1 MRRTQIEPT
10 GLCPASALAE
20 FASYLAFSLV
30 ASYSRWRKAV
40 FLPRRRAGMSRR
52 LQWAVGA
59 VTVGAVLVL
68 GSAQTPAVGSVGTEV
83 REGGDFR
90 VSLGAGAFDHID
102 PALAYGGA
110 SWAILD
116 TVCATLM
123 RYPDK
128 PPPDGYKLA
137 PEVAKAHPRPSDD
150 GRTWTFTLRTGF
162 RFSDGTPV
170 RASAFARAINRTLAP
185 GVETFGAQYTQG
197 IVGAEDVQKGKAKSA
212 RGVVARGNTLIVRFK
227 QPVPDF
233 PAQTTMPFFCAVPPG
248 LPSDP
253 EGVGAFPAAGPYYV
267 ADYRPGE
274 RIVIERN
281 PHYGGRRPHHVD
293 GFLVDLRP
301 VSPEKMLDEVE
312 QGDADWGRTLRDVL
326 FDPARGLAKKYG
338 INKSRFF
345 VKPGLSFRG
354 YALNTSRP
362 LFRNN
367 ARLRQAVNFAIDRSA
382 LEGGGGRG
390 QLTDQYL
397 PATMPG
403 FEDALIYPLRRPD
416 LRRARALARGNT
428 RGGKAVLYT
437 LDFPQTLV
445 FARTIRRNLAKIGLD
460 VQVKGLPQAAFFSRA
475 FARGEAVD
483 IVFTPWTPDYI
494 DPFSYLNVFF
504 ESRFIGGSNNA
515 RFDSLVYD
523 RLLRR
528 AAGLKSAARARA
540 YGLLDV
546 RLARDAAPMVATTFS
561 NEPTLVSMRV
571 GCIVLRP
578 ELDLTAVCLK

>member
-1 MRRTQIEPT
+1 MRR
-10 GLCPASALAE
+10 
-20 FASYLAFSLV
+20 
-30 ASYSRWRKAV
+30 
-40 FLPRRRAGMSRR
+40 R
-52 LQWAVGA
+52 LRWAV
-59 VTVGAVLVL
+59 AVLALSSVL
-68 GSAQTPAVGSVGTEV
+68 IAGSMEPPAAGSVGNEA

-90 VSLGAGAFDHID
+90 ISLGAGSFDHID

-110 SWAILD
+110 SWAVLD

-123 RYPDK
+123 AYPDK
-128 PPPDGYKLA
+128 SPPAGYKLV
-137 PEVAKAHPRPSDD
+137 PGVAKAYPRVSED
-150 GRTWTFTLRTGF
+150 GRTWTFTLRSGF

-185 GVETFGAQYTQG
+185 GVETPGAQYTQG
-197 IVGAEDVQKGKAKSA
+197 IVGAEDVQKGKETSA
-212 RGVVARGNTLIVRFK
+212 RGVVARGNTLTVRFK
-227 QPVPDF
+227 RPVPDF

-281 PHYGGRRPHHVD
+281 PHYGGKRPHHVD
-293 GFLVDLRP
+293 RYLVDLRP
-301 VSPEKMLDEVE
+301 ASPEKMLDEIE
-312 QGDADWGRTLRDVL
+312 RGDADWGRTLRDIL

-345 VKPGLSFRG
+345 VKPGFSVRG

-362 LFRNN
+362 LFRDNP
-367 ARLRQAVNFAIDRSA
+367 RLRRAVNFAIDRSA

-390 QLTDQYL
+390 ELTDQYL
-397 PATMPG
+397 PSAMPG
-403 FEDALIYPLRRPD
+403 FKDALIYPLRRAD

-428 RGGKAVLYT
+428 RGGKPVLYT

-445 FARTIRRNLAKIGLD
+445 YARIVRRNLAKIGLD
-460 VQVKGLPQAAFFSRA
+460 VEVKGLPQGRFFTRA
-475 FARGEAVD
+475 FARGEPVD

-504 ESRFIGGSNNA
+504 DSRFIGSSNNS
-515 RFDSLVYD
+515 RLDSPVYD
-523 RLLRR
+523 RLLRE
-528 AAGLKSAARARA
+528 AASLEGAARARA
-540 YGLLDV
+540 YGSLDV
-546 RLARDAAPMVATTFS
+546 RLARDAAPMVTTGFM
-561 NEPTLVSMRV
+561 NEPTLVSKRV

>member
-1 MRRTQIEPT
+1 MQ
-10 GLCPASALAE
+10 
-20 FASYLAFSLV
+20 
-30 ASYSRWRKAV
+30 SRA
-40 FLPRRRAGMSRR
+40 AD
-52 LQWAVGA
+52 
-59 VTVGAVLVL
+59 
-68 GSAQTPAVGSVGTEV
+68 SVGTEV

-90 VSLGAGAFDHID
+90 VNLGAGSFDHID
-102 PALAYGGA
+102 PALAYQGA
-110 SWAILD
+110 SLAVLN

-123 RYPDK
+123 AYPDK
-128 PPPDGYKLA
+128 PPPEGYKLV
-137 PEVAKAHPRPSDD
+137 PEVAKAYPRVSED
-150 GRTWTFTLRTGF
+150 GRTWTFTLRSGF

-170 RASAFARAINRTLAP
+170 QASAFARAINRTLAP
-185 GVETFGAQYTQG
+185 GVETAGALYTQG
-197 IVGAEDVQKGKAKSA
+197 IVGAEDVKKGKATSA
-212 RGVVARGNTLIVRFK
+212 SGVVARGNTLTVRFK

-233 PAQTTMPFFCAVPPG
+233 PAQTTMSFFCAVPPG

-267 ADYRPGE
+267 DDYRPGE

-293 GFLVDLRP
+293 RFLVDLRP
-301 VSPEKMLDEVE
+301 TSPEQMLDEVE
-312 QGDADWGRTLRDVL
+312 RGDSDWGRTLRDLL

-345 VKPGLSFRG
+345 VKPGLSLRG

-362 LFRNN
+362 LFRDNP
-367 ARLRQAVNFAIDRSA
+367 RLRQAVNFAIDRSA
-382 LEGGGGRG
+382 LEGGDGRG

-403 FEDALIYPLRRPD
+403 FKDAPIYPLRRPD

-445 FARTIRRNLAKIGLD
+445 YARIARRNLAKIGLD

-475 FARGEAVD
+475 SARAEPVD
-483 IVFTPWTPDYI
+483 IVFTPWVPDYI
-494 DPFSYLNVFF
+494 DPFSYLNLFF
-504 ESRFIGGSNNA
+504 DSRFIGSSNNA
-515 RFDSLVYD
+515 RFDSPVYD
-523 RLLRR
+523 RLLRA
-528 AAGLKSAARARA
+528 AAGLEGAARARA
-540 YGLLDV
+540 YGMLDV
-546 RLARDAAPMVATTFS
+546 RLARDAAPMVTTAFM
-561 NEPTLVSMRV
+561 NEPTLVSDRV

>member
-1 MRRTQIEPT
+1 
-10 GLCPASALAE
+10 
-20 FASYLAFSLV
+20 V
-30 ASYSRWRKAV
+30 K
-40 FLPRRRAGMSRR
+40 SRR
-52 LQWAVGA
+52 LQWAVAA
-59 VTVGAVLVL
+59 VTAGAVLAL
-68 GSAQTPAVGSVGTEV
+68 GSAQTRAVGSVGAEA
-83 REGGDFR
+83 RDGGDFR
-90 VSLGAGAFDHID
+90 VHLGAGAFDHID

-110 SWAILD
+110 SWAVLD

-123 RYPDK
+123 SYPDK
-128 PPPDGYKLA
+128 PPPEGYKLI
-137 PEVAKAHPRPSDD
+137 PQVAKAHPRVSKD
-150 GRTWTFTLRTGF
+150 GRTWTFTLRSGF

-170 RASAFARAINRTLAP
+170 KASAFARAINRTLAP
-185 GVETFGAQYTQG
+185 GLTTDADLYTQD
-197 IVGAEDVQKGKAKSA
+197 IVGAEDVQKGRAKSA

-227 QPVPDF
+227 RPISDF

-253 EGVGAFPAAGPYYV
+253 EGVGAFPGAGPYYV

-281 PHYGGRRPHHVD
+281 PYYGGRRPHHVD
-293 GFLVDLRP
+293 RFLVDLRSA
-301 VSPEKMLDEVE
+301 SPEKMLDEVE
-312 QGDADWGRTLRDVL
+312 RGDADWGRTLRDVL
-326 FDPARGLAKKYG
+326 FDPAMGLAKKYG

-345 VKPGLSFRG
+345 VKPGLSYRG
-354 YALNTSRP
+354 YALNASRP
-362 LFRNN
+362 LFRDNP
-367 ARLRQAVNFAIDRSA
+367 RLRQAVNFAMDRSA

-397 PATMPG
+397 PAAMPG
-403 FEDALIYPLRRPD
+403 FKDARIYPLRRPD

-428 RGGKAVLYT
+428 RDGKAVLYT

-445 FARTIRRNLAKIGLD
+445 YARIVRRNLARIGLD

-475 FARGEAVD
+475 FARGEPVD

-494 DPFSYLNVFF
+494 DPFTYLNNFF
-504 ESRFIGGSNNA
+504 ESRFIGVSNNA
-515 RFDSLVYD
+515 RFDSPVYD

-528 AAGLKSAARARA
+528 TAGLEGAARARA

-546 RLARDAAPMVATTFS
+546 RLARDAAPMVTTAFM
-561 NEPTLVSMRV
+561 NEPTLVSNRV

-578 ELDLTAVCLK
+578 ELDLTAACLKK

>member
-1 MRRTQIEPT
+1 MR
-10 GLCPASALAE
+10 
-20 FASYLAFSLV
+20 
-30 ASYSRWRKAV
+30 
-40 FLPRRRAGMSRR
+40 RR
-52 LQWAVGA
+52 LQWAA
-59 VTVGAVLVL
+59 AALAL
-68 GSAQTPAVGSVGTEV
+68 GGVVVAGSMQPPAVGSVGNQV

-90 VSLGAGAFDHID
+90 VNLGAGAFDHID
-102 PALAYGGA
+102 PALAYGGT
-110 SWAILD
+110 SWAVLN

-123 RYPDK
+123 AYPDK
-128 PPPDGYKLA
+128 PPPEGYKLV
-137 PEVAKAHPRPSDD
+137 PEVAKAYPRISEDS
-150 GRTWTFTLRTGF
+150 RTWTFTLRSGF

-170 RASAFARAINRTLAP
+170 RASAFARAINRILAP
-185 GVETFGAQYTQG
+185 GVESGGAQYTQG
-197 IVGAEDVQKGKAKSA
+197 IVGAEDVQKGKATST
-212 RGVVARGNTLIVRFK
+212 RGVVARGNTLTVRFK
-227 QPVPDF
+227 RPVPDF
-233 PAQTTMPFFCAVPPG
+233 PAQTTTPFFCAVPPG

-293 GFLVDLRP
+293 RFLVDLRP
-301 VSPEKMLDEVE
+301 TSPERMLDEVE
-312 QGDADWGRTLRDVL
+312 RGDADWGRTLRDLL

-338 INKSRFF
+338 VNKSRFF

-362 LFRNN
+362 LFRDNP
-367 ARLRQAVNFAIDRSA
+367 RLRQAVNFAIDRSA

-397 PATMPG
+397 PTAMPG
-403 FEDALIYPLRRPD
+403 FMDAPIYPLRRPE

-437 LDFPQTLV
+437 PDFPQTLV
-445 FARTIRRNLAKIGLD
+445 YARIVGRNLAKIGLD

-475 FARGEAVD
+475 FARGEPVD

-494 DPFSYLNVFF
+494 DPFSYLNLFF
-504 ESRFIGGSNNA
+504 DSRFIGGSNNA
-515 RFDSLVYD
+515 RFDSPVYD
-523 RLLRR
+523 RLLRE
-528 AAGLKSAARARA
+528 AAGLEGAARARA

-546 RLARDAAPMVATTFS
+546 RLARDAAPMVATTFL
-561 NEPTLVSMRV
+561 NEPTLVSKRV